1 MKPTL
6 YIIGDSTGANKL
18 PEKRPESGW
27 GEHLNQY
34 FTDDILIDNRALNG
48 RSSKS
53 FIEEGHFERVSVV
66 LREGDYLMIQ
76 FGHNDQKMED
86 AARYTDPYGSFQK
99 NIKTFIT
106 TARDKKATPIL
117 LTPVVRRL
125 FKDGLLDDSSAG
137 DYYPAAIA
145 IGIDQEVA
153 TLDMFAK
160 TATLVKALGEER
172 STALYLHLKP
182 GEHPNYPQG
191 VVDNTHFSE
200 LGAHTVAE
208 IVVKELKKQVPS
220 LMPYLT
226 SGEMIK

>member
-18 PEKRPESGW
+18 PEKQPESGW
-27 GEHLNQY
+27 GEHLHRY
-34 FTDDILIDNRALNG
+34 LTDDIIIDNRAVNG

-53 FIEEGHFERVSVV
+53 FIEEGNFERVSVV
-66 LREGDYLMIQ
+66 LKEGDYLLIQ
-76 FGHNDQKMED
+76 FGHNDQKVED
-86 AARYTDPYGSFQK
+86 AARYTDPYGSFQE

-125 FKDGLLDDSSAG
+125 FKDGQLDESSAG
-137 DYYPAAIA
+137 EYYPAAIA
-145 IGIDQEVA
+145 VGIDQEVA

-160 TATLVKALGEER
+160 TAALVTALGEEQ
-172 STALYLHLKP
+172 SAALYLHLKP

-200 LGAHTVAE
+200 QGAHAIAQIVAE
-208 IVVKELKKQVPS
+208 ALKKQVPS

-226 SGEMIK
+226 SEETIK